1 MRTLIATP
9 ETRSLVSILVAVAGI
24 WMGPAAA
31 AQHQDSTSQTSAF
44 ELRDGDRVVLLGN
57 ALIEAAQEHGYVE
70 LALTTRWPDSSI
82 TFRNIGWAGDT
93 VYGEARGHY
102 TNPPGPYEH
111 LIDQVVA
118 ARPTVLFV
126 GYGANV
132 AFEDSS
138 GLARFGKGLDGLL
151 DDLAD
156 TTDARIVLLSPTP
169 HEIDVSPVPAD
180 TVRHYNEMLQQ
191 ATGVIAEAARRRGY
205 PVINLFSGMKTLEQ
219 QTSVPVTTNGVHLS
233 DVGYY
238 FMAALVEEGLGLP
251 PRRWSVAVE
260 NASPSSQAE
269 GVTVSDVRLDRDGGT
284 LTVQP
289 AYVSVPAPPGL
300 PAEAVPD
307 VYRQKLTV
315 GGLHQPGRYSLS
327 AAGAPVAVASARAW
341 ARGVALRHGPAAEQ
355 AEKLRR
361 LIVEK
366 NRLYFQHYRPQN
378 ETYLLGFRAYEQG
391 QNADE
396 LEHFAPLIDEKELE
410 IGRLRAPKTYTLTLA
425 PPTP

>member
-1 MRTLIATP
+1 MAACKASYLLWI
-9 ETRSLVSILVAVAGI
+9 VAVFAGG
-24 WMGPAAA
+24 WTRTAT
-31 AQHQDSTSQTSAF
+31 AQPQDSTTQTSAF

-93 VYGEARGHY
+93 VYGEARGHF
-102 TNPPGPYEH
+102 TNPPEPYDH
-111 LIDQVVA
+111 LLEQVTA

-132 AFEDSS
+132 AFEDTA
-138 GLARFGKGLDGLL
+138 GLARFEKGLGRLL

-169 HEIDVSPVPAD
+169 HEADASPVPAE
-180 TVRHYNEMLQQ
+180 TVRRYNQVLQQ
-191 ATGVIAEAARRRGY
+191 ATDVVAEAARKRGY
-205 PVINLFSGMKTLEQ
+205 PVIDLFSGMQTLEQ

-238 FMAALVEEGLGLP
+238 YMAALIEEGLGLP
-251 PRRWSVAVE
+251 PRHWSVAVE
-260 NASPSSQAE
+260 NASPSAQAE
-269 GVTVSDVRLDRDGGT
+269 GATVSDVRINQSGGT
-284 LTVQP
+284 LAVQP
-289 AYVSVPAPPGL
+289 AYVPVPPPATL
-300 PAEAVPD
+300 PASAVPD
-307 VYRQKLTV
+307 VYRQRLTV
-315 GGLHQPGRYSLS
+315 AGLRQPGRYALS
-327 AAGAPVAVASARAW
+327 ADGDKPAEVASARAW
-341 ARGVALRHGPAAEQ
+341 ARGVALRHGPGAEQ
-355 AEKLRR
+355 AERLRR
-361 LIVEK
+361 LITEK

-391 QNADE
+391 QHADE
-396 LEHFAPLIDEKELE
+396 LRHFGPLIDEKELE
-410 IGRLRAPKTYTLTLA
+410 IGRLRAPETYTLTLA

>member
-169 HEIDVSPVPAD
+169 HEIDASPVPAD
-180 TVRHYNEMLQQ
+180 TVRRYNEALQQ
-191 ATGVIAEAARRRGY
+191 ATGVIAEAARRRGHRF
-205 PVINLFSGMKTLEQ
+205 IDLFSGMKALEE

-251 PRRWSVAVE
+251 PRRWSVTVE

-289 AYVSVPAPPGL
+289 AYVPVPAPPGL

-327 AAGAPVAVASARAW
+327 AAGEPVEAASARAW
-341 ARGVALRHGPAAEQ
+341 ARGRRAAWRAGCPA
-355 AEKLRR
+355 
-361 LIVEK
+361 
-366 NRLYFQHYRPQN
+366 
-378 ETYLLGFRAYEQG
+378 G
-391 QNADE
+391 
-396 LEHFAPLIDEKELE
+396 
-410 IGRLRAPKTYTLTLA
+410 
-425 PPTP
+425 